1 MSLSETLAAVV
12 RALRQNRKMTQD
24 DLTLIGRSEIS
35 RIERG
40 KTNVTMKTLSNVAS
54 TLEVDPTFLLLL
66 AHSAQSGEVALK
78 RISFKLDDLTQGGA
92 IYAITTQPAR
102 RTGRPA
108 TPDVQ
113 KALERAPL

>member
-1 MSLSETLAAVV
+1 MANMSLSEALAEVV

-24 DLTLIGRSEIS
+24 DLTLIGR
-35 RIERG
+35 RERD
-40 KTNVTMKTLSNVAS
+40 KTNVTMEILSKVAS
-54 TLEVDPTFLLLL
+54 TLEVDPALLLLL

-78 RISFKLDDLTQGGA
+78 RISFKLDDLTQDGA
-92 IYAITTQPAR
+92 LDAITTQPAR